1 LVLKPIVPIGSSGR
15 QGGAKPPKGL
25 FKMYKIENGVIHG
38 NSYATMLRTVEF
50 ITWRLNEEKEEYWM
64 KFHLPSGKEIR
75 IKVDEYSLRE
85 IIDEWAEHNLELE
98 LGDEYGLD

>member
-1 LVLKPIVPIGSSGR
+1 
-15 QGGAKPPKGL
+15 
-25 FKMYKIENGVIHG
+25 MYKIENGVIHG